1 MIGDRIDFESKVF
14 SNQGYRE
21 LDKGFDFYAPQTYQD
36 DQQRRIL
43 IGWLG
48 NSKSDYPTDKNGWA
62 HMLTLPRELTIEGSY
77 LIQTPLK
84 ELEALRQ
91 NSIDIED
98 YVPVVLTSRA
108 FELELNVDDSFTL
121 TLANQK
127 GDQMVFRGDRDEL
140 ILDRSQ
146 VSQLHAETYGTV
158 RYAQRLEQA
167 QTIRVFVDN
176 SAIEIFADNGKT
188 VFTSRIFIDELS
200 QITLNNTTGKLH
212 YMSAI
217 QATR

>member
-1 MIGDRIDFESKVF
+1 
-14 SNQGYRE
+14 
-21 LDKGFDFYAPQTYQD
+21 
-36 DQQRRIL
+36 
-43 IGWLG
+43 
-48 NSKSDYPTDKNGWA
+48 
-62 HMLTLPRELTIEGSY
+62 MLTLPRELTIDGSY

-91 NSIDIED
+91 NSVDVEGST
-98 YVPVVLTSRA
+98 PVALTSRS
-108 FELELNVDDSFTL
+108 FELELNVDESFTL

-127 GDQMVFRGDRDEL
+127 GEQMVFQGDRDEL
-140 ILDRSQ
+140 ILDRSH
-146 VSQLHAETYGTV
+146 VSHLHAEAYGTV

-200 QITLNNTTGKLH
+200 LVTLNNATGTLH

>member
-1 MIGDRIDFESKVF
+1 MVGEPIDFESKVF
-14 SNQGYRE
+14 KNQGYRE
-21 LDKGFDFYAPQTYQD
+21 LDKGFDFYAPQTYLD
-36 DQQRRIL
+36 NQQRRIL

-62 HMLTLPRELTIEGSY
+62 HILTLPREMTIDGDY
-77 LIQTPLK
+77 LIQNPLK

-91 NSIDIED
+91 SSIDVED
-98 YVPVVLTSRA
+98 SEPLELTSRA
-108 FELELNVDDSFTL
+108 FELELSVDESFVL

-127 GDQMVFRGDRDEL
+127 GEQMVFQGDQDEL
-140 ILDRSQ
+140 ILDRTQ
-146 VSQLHAETYGTV
+146 VSHLHAEAYGTV

-200 QITLNNTTGKLH
+200 LVTLNQASGTLH

>member
-1 MIGDRIDFESKVF
+1 
-14 SNQGYRE
+14 
-21 LDKGFDFYAPQTYQD
+21 
-36 DQQRRIL
+36 
-43 IGWLG
+43 
-48 NSKSDYPTDKNGWA
+48 
-62 HMLTLPRELTIEGSY
+62 MLTLPRELTIDGDY
-77 LIQTPLK
+77 LIQNPLK

-91 NSIDIED
+91 SSIDVED
-98 YVPVVLTSRA
+98 SEPLELTSRA
-108 FELELNVDDSFTL
+108 FELELSVDESFVL

-127 GDQMVFRGDRDEL
+127 GEQMVFQGDQDEL
-140 ILDRSQ
+140 ILDRTQ
-146 VSQLHAETYGTV
+146 VSHLHAEAYGTV

-200 QITLNNTTGKLH
+200 LVTLNQASGTLH